1 MIYNYIATDAPHDE
15 VPLCE
20 GLDSMV
26 QFPQRYVEWMHVAR
40 EKVRNSQFQLNNRID
55 DMSKDRLLEL
65 AKVSFDNSFFLFSLT
80 MMEYLL
86 CLPRKLH
93 FSVSFNYSKAGAS
106 AV

>member
-65 AKVSFDNSFFLFSLT
+65 AKVSFDNSFFLFFFNHDGISIVFTKKVTFLRFVQ
-80 MMEYLL
+80 LL
-86 CLPRKLH
+86 K
-93 FSVSFNYSKAGAS
+93 SWS
-106 AV
+106 